1 MHTHGRISLNMM
13 LSIDTFKNNLKI
25 QYSSLVKRKKSQQLS
40 NQTEF
45 PKPDT
50 AHLFKSIWLKTRQ
63 NMCTDILF

>member
-1 MHTHGRISLNMM
+1 MT
-13 LSIDTFKNNLKI
+13 LSIDIFKNSRKI
-25 QYSSLVKRKKSQQLS
+25 QCSFMVKRKKSQQLS

-63 NMCTDILF
+63 NMCTDILLWHFLDF

>member
-1 MHTHGRISLNMM
+1 MT
-13 LSIDTFKNNLKI
+13 LSIDIFKNSLKI
-25 QYSSLVKRKKSQQLS
+25 QCSFMVKRKKSQQLS

-63 NMCTDILF
+63 NMCTDILLWHFLDF